1 MSAFSLFTSICPPQN
16 PEALS
21 YLRECLGSWKTAGF
35 DIVAVNGPTECA
47 AMEPLK
53 LPVMWHRL
61 PRDGKPL
68 IGNILAAIRSRPV
81 GFAGIINADCQL
93 IAYPDLAE
101 NLARNLSGRAAF
113 AHRFDSDNGAL
124 KPMLWGFD
132 AFFFDT
138 ALLPSSDLGF
148 AIGDPWWDIWFP
160 MSFEI
165 AGVPIETIDTPLVIH
180 RIHPI
185 RWNWLRW
192 IANGNQFWAWL
203 QEHKTTPLFGKIE
216 PAWREQRRLSREQL
230 GEVNRMIVAWL
241 RDHRPQTDISVMP
254 AAMGTVESMLRLG
267 GRATVE
273 TAYTRQ
279 IETVETAYTRQIE
292 KELDA
297 IKRSTFWR
305 ATGPLR
311 TTVTVFRKISAA
323 ARRAVA

>member
-1 MSAFSLFTSICPPQN
+1 
-16 PEALS
+16 
-21 YLRECLGSWKTAGF
+21 
-35 DIVAVNGPTECA
+35 
-47 AMEPLK
+47 
-53 LPVMWHRL
+53 
-61 PRDGKPL
+61 
-68 IGNILAAIRSRPV
+68 
-81 GFAGIINADCQL
+81 
-93 IAYPDLAE
+93 
-101 NLARNLSGRAAF
+101 
-113 AHRFDSDNGAL
+113 
-124 KPMLWGFD
+124 MLWGFD

-138 ALLPSSDLGF
+138 TLLPSSDLGF

-241 RDHRPQTDISVMP
+241 RDHRPQTEISVMP

-267 GRATVE
+267 GRA
-273 TAYTRQ
+273 
-279 IETVETAYTRQIE
+279 TVETAYTRQIE

>member
-1 MSAFSLFTSICPPQN
+1 MRGDGTVKIASHVASATVRRQTADRQHPRRDPLP
-16 PEALS
+16 AGR
-21 YLRECLGSWKTAGF
+21 LRGHHQC
-35 DIVAVNGPTECA
+35 
-47 AMEPLK
+47 
-53 LPVMWHRL
+53 RL
-61 PRDGKPL
+61 PTDRL
-68 IGNILAAIRSRPV
+68 SRPR
-81 GFAGIINADCQL
+81 
-93 IAYPDLAE
+93 E
-101 NLARNLSGRAAF
+101 NLAHNLSGRAAF

-216 PAWREQRRLSREQL
+216 PAWWEQRRLSREQL

-241 RDHRPQTDISVMP
+241 RDHRPQTEISVMP

-279 IETVETAYTRQIE
+279 IE

-305 ATGPLR
+305 ATGPFR
-311 TTVTVFRKISAA
+311 TTVTVFRKISTA
-323 ARRAVA
+323 ARGAVA